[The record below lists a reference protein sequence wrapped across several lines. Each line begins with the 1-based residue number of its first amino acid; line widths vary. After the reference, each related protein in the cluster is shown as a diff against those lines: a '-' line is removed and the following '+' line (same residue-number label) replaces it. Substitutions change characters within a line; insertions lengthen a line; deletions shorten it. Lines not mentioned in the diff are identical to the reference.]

1 MLSREDNELL
11 CRIGPGT
18 AMGNLMR
25 QYWVPA
31 ALSSEL
37 PEPDGPLLRVRLLG
51 EDLIGFRTTSGAIG
65 LIQNS
70 CPHRGASLFYGRN
83 EDEGLRCVYHGWKYD
98 VTGRCVDMPS
108 EPLESTYRSKVRATA
123 YPCVERGGLIWAYL
137 GPRATPPPLPDLE
150 PNLLAGS
157 TLQIYQRECNWVQ
170 ALEGDIDTC
179 HTVFLHLGHV
189 AADDTA
195 PGTWARYALSDRAPR
210 YEVADT
216 DFGVMYGA
224 YRPAETDSHYWRMAN
239 FLFPFYAMVP
249 TGVMGLE
256 VRVRAWIPMDDEHT
270 LALTI
275 SHGAQPQSRTAGR
288 QALSPPETLANT
300 TDWYGRFRCAAN
312 AGNDY
317 QIDRKAQQK
326 NVSYTGIDAIFLQDQ
341 AVTESMGPIYDRTQE
356 RLGSS
361 DQMVI
366 RTRKRLIDAAR
377 ALRDHGTVPPGVDD
391 PGVYQVRSGGAIL
404 PRGANWLEATREL
417 RRAGVTHPGLS
428 RSVLG
433 GLPAV

>member
-18 AMGNLMR
+18 PMGNLMR

-37 PEPDGPLLRVRLLG
+37 PEADGPLLRVRLLG
-51 EDLIGFRTTSGAIG
+51 EDLIGFRTTSGSVG

-83 EDEGLRCVYHGWKYD
+83 ENEGLRCVYHGWKFD
-98 VTGRCVDMPS
+98 VRGQCVDMPS
-108 EPLESTYRSKVRATA
+108 EPIGTTYQSKVRARA
-123 YPCVERGGLIWAYL
+123 YPCVERGGLIWVYL

-150 PNLLAGS
+150 PNMLAGS

-189 AADDTA
+189 AADDTP
-195 PGTWARYALSDRAPR
+195 PGTFARYALADRAPR

-224 YRPAETDSHYWRMAN
+224 YRPAEADSYYWRMAN

-249 TGVMGLE
+249 TGVLGLE
-256 VRVRAWIPMDDEHT
+256 VRVRAWIPMDDGHT

-275 SHGAQPQSRTAGR
+275 SHGAQPQSRIAGR
-288 QALSPPETLANT
+288 QSLSAPETLPNT

-377 ALRDHGTVPPGVDD
+377 ALRDHGTIPPGVDN
-391 PGVYQVRSGGAIL
+391 PAVYQVRSGGAIL
-404 PRGANWLEATREL
+404 PRTANWLEGTREL
-417 RRAGVTHPGLS
+417 RRAGVAHPGLS
-428 RSVLG
+428 RAVLG